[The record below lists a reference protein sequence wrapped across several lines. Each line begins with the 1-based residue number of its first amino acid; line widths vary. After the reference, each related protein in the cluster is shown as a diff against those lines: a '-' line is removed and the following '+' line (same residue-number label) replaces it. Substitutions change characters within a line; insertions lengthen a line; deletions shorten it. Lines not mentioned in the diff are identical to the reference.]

1 MIILCGP
8 SASGKTEV
16 AKLLAS
22 KYNIKKAVTNTTRPI
37 RINEVNHVDYHFT
50 SKEEFLELASK
61 DYFVETACYNN
72 NYYGCAKNE
81 VADNKAVIL
90 EPQGVANFLKLNDP
104 HIVVFVL
111 MCSEVTRYNRMVYRG
126 DLPESIEERIRNDR
140 IAFSN
145 DKLSF
150 ADYTIDTDDKT
161 LMEITDLVYEL
172 YNNKIN
178 CL

>member
-50 SKEEFLELASK
+50 SKEEFLKLQEQ

-90 EPQGVANFLKLNDP
+90 EPQGVTNFLKLNDP

-126 DLPESIEERIRNDR
+126 DSPTSIEERIKNDR
-140 IAFSN
+140 IAFSS

-150 ADYTIDTDDKT
+150 ADYTIDTDNKT
-161 LMEITDLVYEL
+161 LMEITDLVKEL
-172 YNNKIN
+172 YDKKIN
-178 CL
+178 KQ

>member
-22 KYNIKKAVTNTTRPI
+22 KYNIKKAITNTTRPI

-50 SKEEFLELASK
+50 SKDEFLELASK
-61 DYFVETACYNN
+61 DYFVETTCYNN

-90 EPQGVANFLKLNDP
+90 EPQGVKNFLKLNDP

-111 MCSEVTRYNRMVYRG
+111 MCSEVTRVNRMTYRG
-126 DLPESIEERIRNDR
+126 DAQSSIEERIKNDR
-140 IAFSN
+140 IAFSK
-145 DKLSF
+145 DKLTF
-150 ADYTIDTDDKT
+150 ADFTINTDDKT
-161 LMEITDLVYEL
+161 LIEITDLVKEL
-172 YNNKIN
+172 YFQKIN
-178 CL
+178 SI

>member
-22 KYNIKKAVTNTTRPI
+22 KYNIKKAITNTTRPI

-90 EPQGVANFLKLNDP
+90 EPQGVINFLKLKARYPTKNMKNFSYSLQTLIWLAKFGLLLP
-104 HIVVFVL
+104 
-111 MCSEVTRYNRMVYRG
+111 TRLSATQGLWNRA
-126 DLPESIEERIRNDR
+126 S
-140 IAFSN
+140 
-145 DKLSF
+145 
-150 ADYTIDTDDKT
+150 
-161 LMEITDLVYEL
+161 
-172 YNNKIN
+172 
-178 CL
+178 